1 MQTRVKEA
9 LPGVVCVLLLAA
21 GLAFFSRPRV
31 LSGDPTGAVPLEMPV
46 DLGSWHGENVLFCT
60 SDQCGRSFLEKDL
73 RAGVSRDELAS
84 TVDFY
89 LRRRHKRAGTSFPEA
104 SPADGPVTAE
114 ACPFCGSPL
123 STISI
128 AERML
133 LPKNTP
139 VFRRRYSLP
148 GHPELTA
155 TVLFSGMHRDSIH
168 KPQGCL
174 VAQGNRLVDEYTIP
188 VKIGPGRTLGVR
200 AIEVSAPQPDGSFGP
215 VSSVYA
221 YWLFNPERE
230 TDSHFVRFVRT
241 MFDNLVRSYRPRWGY
256 ASVSIPVDPVRP
268 DAWKTELEG
277 FLAVF
282 HPLVSKCRADMDAR
296 RDRTVVVRDLSSDVN
311 TYEGTGPT
319 TSSPTASAPASAGAD
334 AE

>member
-9 LPGVVCVLLLAA
+9 LPGVACVLLLAA

-31 LSGDPTGAVPLEMPV
+31 LSGDPTGAVPLELPD
-46 DLGSWHGENVLFCT
+46 DLGAWHGENMLFCT

-89 LRRRHKRAGTSFPEA
+89 LRRKKGADFSATTL
-104 SPADGPVTAE
+104 PADTPVTAD

-128 AERML
+128 AERMI

-139 VFRRRYSLP
+139 IFRRRYSQP
-148 GHPELTA
+148 GHSDLTA
-155 TVLFSGMHRDSIH
+155 TVVFSGMDRESIH
-168 KPQGCL
+168 RPQVCL
-174 VAQGNRLVDEYTIP
+174 VSQGNRLMDEYTRQVP
-188 VKIGPGRTLGVR
+188 LGSGETVSVR
-200 AIEVSAPQPDGSFGP
+200 VIEVARPDAVRSASDAGF
-215 VSSVYA
+215 VYA

-230 TDSHFVRFVRT
+230 TASHFSRFAR
-241 MFDNLVRSYRPRWGY
+241 MFFDNIMRSYRPRWGY
-256 ASVSIPVDPVRP
+256 ASVAIPVDPRRP
-268 DAWKTELEG
+268 AAWKDELEA
-277 FLAVF
+277 FLSVF
-282 HPLVSKCRADMDAR
+282 RPLVSKCRADMDAR
-296 RDRTVVVRDLSSDVN
+296 RDRTIVIRDISSRVDK
-311 TYEGTGPT
+311 YEGTGPT
-319 TSSPTASAPASAGAD
+319 TSSPTASAPASADAD